1 MPNNIPRPSYPALAP
16 AALAWEFGLRDYDS
30 MHLATALNWQGTLET
45 PVCLATFDRTLW
57 TSGQKAWIKLWPEI
71 LDPV

>member
-30 MHLATALNWQGTLET
+30 MHIHAYVTLREYDIHRPAEGQG
-45 PVCLATFDRTLW
+45 
-57 TSGQKAWIKLWPEI
+57 IKKTTQ
-71 LDPV
+71 

>member
-45 PVCLATFDRTLW
+45 PVCLATFDRTL
-57 TSGQKAWIKLWPEI
+57 
-71 LDPV
+71 